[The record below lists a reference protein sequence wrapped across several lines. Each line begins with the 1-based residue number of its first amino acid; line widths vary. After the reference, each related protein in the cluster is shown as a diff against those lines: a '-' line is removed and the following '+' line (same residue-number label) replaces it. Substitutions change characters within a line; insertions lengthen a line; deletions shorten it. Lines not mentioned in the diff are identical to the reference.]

1 MGIENAQNTPGNML
15 PVGLPSGPTSDRR
28 TDAQIAA
35 EKKGT
40 SDLESGTVRDAN
52 GQIRNMRQFKVDP
65 PESYVQYVK
74 RVEGLVD
81 IQVLPEEAWR
91 KATGQ
96 KTRTEEMLEELG
108 VTPAPK
114 EVLTEPPSVTGPLT
128 VEEALMLNDFLGLGV
143 TVPEGLQTLTI
154 KDGKEVVAQY
164 GTIPALVPL
173 QTPVLTETVVAVKD
187 EIDIP

>member
-114 EVLTEPPSVTGPLT
+114 EVLTEPPAVTGPLT